1 MQGSA
6 YLIPTKTTLFL
17 EATSLMKYLLL
28 GTSGCHL
35 CELAEELIHEC
46 LPHKPDITVEL
57 IDIAEQI
64 QWQADYATLIPVLLH
79 KQTNKSLNWP
89 FTKDDIKTFFN
100 QNHD

>member
-1 MQGSA
+1 MQSIGLSRQNHQLSA
-6 YLIPTKTTLFL
+6 
-17 EATSLMKYLLL
+17 MKYLLL

-46 LPHKPDITVEL
+46 LAGKPDIKVEL
-57 IDIAEQI
+57 IDIAEEI

-79 KQTNKSLNWP
+79 QRSLQFLNWP
-89 FTKDDIKTFFN
+89 FTKESILTFIE